1 MWCFAGGDAVGCRSL
16 QVGLVGRYGVDACR
30 EYEPLLVARAGLP
43 TSVEKRDFVT
53 SLPTNNNELL
63 NNTKRDYRDIWN
75 EITIRR

>member
-43 TSVEKRDFVT
+43 TSVEKLDFVT